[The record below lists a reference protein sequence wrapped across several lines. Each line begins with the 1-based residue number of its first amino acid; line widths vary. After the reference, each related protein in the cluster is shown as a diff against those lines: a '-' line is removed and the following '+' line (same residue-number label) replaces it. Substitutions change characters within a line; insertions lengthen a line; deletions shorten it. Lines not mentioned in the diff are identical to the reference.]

1 MIEVGWGGGSPS
13 VLVQHRQCGGS
24 GVASG
29 GGGGGVG
36 AGGGGGGGG
45 GAAGHKGEQGGMHI
59 GDSRMPVVELWL
71 LGCGCLMK

>member
-13 VLVQHRQCGGS
+13 VLVQHRQIGGR

-29 GGGGGVG
+29 G
-36 AGGGGGGGG
+36 AAEGG